1 MGNVADL
8 QWATEEPVPPASPA
22 VAVDGPTTPVEVPPA
37 GCRPAA
43 PPPQGLAQ
51 LAAHVRPGDPAV
63 RALVAEATDLLEA
76 GTGSGSMSGW
86 ADDAERV
93 DEVVEALTWAVRRR
107 EVRYQETVAGG
118 AGRSP
123 RTPGEVLDGRVG
135 TSLDLVLTLAAAFEQ
150 AGLRPLL
157 WLVPE
162 HAFLGYWREERSTE
176 AAATTDVTAL
186 VDLVDRGRIG
196 LVETRLLTD
205 RGNTSADLHGP
216 AYSAWL
222 TGDLTGVL
230 GVTDVHRARHE
241 GIEPLPSRTDDVP
254 TEDVPTDD
262 APEVG
267 AADEPA
273 RSPLQRCADTLL
285 DLTRRNPLVDLPAR
299 AGLPLTVPQTALPV
313 LEDLLGAGA
322 TLTLL
327 PGDRVPGLH
336 VEPGPRPAGE
346 LPAEQ
351 LTALLA
357 GQRAVHVALP
367 EAEHL
372 PRLRALAH
380 DARTVVEETGAND
393 LYLALGTLVWE
404 LDGRPV
410 RSPLVLV
417 PVVLSTAARG
427 GGHRLTADE
436 SGTPRP
442 NDCLRELLRRRHGL
456 DVPGL
461 DTPSADGTGI
471 DLTAALHAV
480 RAAVAERSL
489 PWRVEPT
496 AELAVLPL
504 TDVRLWQDLD
514 ASGADL
520 AEHPLVAALTGTP
533 DEFVP
538 GPVPATAE
546 AVDLDE
552 LAARC
557 PLPADATQLQAI
569 AEGTAGHTFVLEGP
583 PGTGKTQT
591 IANLVTHAV
600 AEGRRVLVVA
610 GKRAALDGLAR
621 RLDAVGM
628 GPITLDLHARGSR
641 PAVVRA
647 QVRTALAHAVDVD
660 EQGLA
665 ADAEDLASA
674 TRTLARYAERLHAE
688 NPCGLSFSSAH
699 EVVLAADADVPVLPV
714 TPAFAARADADV
726 VTAVRRALALLPE
739 IAGLARPSAGHA
751 WGFIDTIDLD
761 ITAVQ
766 QAAVAVDTAV
776 RELPGGGGLAAAVR
790 AVRSVEDLDTLVHL
804 LTGPRVTLDVLDE
817 VRSPRWAAAT
827 ADVTG
832 EIAALTGA
840 VHPALETVTPDA
852 LALPLADLVARAQTA
867 AATGWW
873 GRRGTLAD
881 LRAQLEPVLK
891 PGATVRTKDL
901 PALLESLG
909 RLQAAVH
916 AVAARAVTIPGLQVP
931 AGWNPFLDSGRFVLD
946 AEVRWLR
953 RAASA
958 VDGSTVPA
966 AALRRFLAGGP
977 VADAGAART
986 IARLRDAVVTLL
998 TACSSNSAQLA
1009 AWSGTDGL
1017 ALRWTMT
1024 RPERGVEYVHPMSL
1038 RRWVSLL
1045 DTLEPLRLAGL
1056 TEARAQLRH
1065 GVVRADDAVRAFDR
1079 GLAEASVAERLTT
1092 TGLDAFDAGLHESVL
1107 SRFTAAS
1114 RAVRSHLTSAVPA
1127 AVLAARP
1134 SGAAGDQRV
1143 AALQRELA
1151 EHRRGP
1157 GVRDLLATDL
1167 DLVTAVLPCV
1177 LATPDSVSR
1186 LLPAAPDLFDLVV
1199 FDEASRLRVTDAVG
1213 ALGRARA
1220 AVVVGDGQQ
1229 LRPGDGREDLLSAC
1243 VRAGV
1248 PRRSLSWH
1256 YRSRDERLIAFSNTR
1271 YYDDR
1276 LATFPAPGHRPSPIS
1291 LVQVDGALLRSGP
1304 EAGTNPVEAR
1314 AVVAEVVRRFA
1325 AGASSLGV
1333 VTLHAAQRALVET
1346 LLREAGDERVTEA
1359 LDRLDGEGLFVKQLA
1374 DVQGDER
1381 DVVVLSTG
1389 AAPAAGRWSA
1399 DLGPLARDGG
1409 ERWLNVAVT
1418 RARQQV
1424 VVVSSFA
1431 PEQLPPD
1438 DGTALGVA
1446 HLRGYLEAAA
1456 RGADALL
1463 RPTAVGAR
1471 DRHRDQVAAELR
1483 ERGLVVRTDVGLS
1496 DFRIDLTVARA
1507 AAPDVPLLA
1516 VLLDGPA
1523 WARRRTVGD
1532 RDGLPVEVLGELV
1545 GWPAVERVWL
1555 PAWLADRDEVLD
1567 RLVAAVDAVP
1577 VADEPAP
1584 EPEPAYDGP
1593 LADVIPLRPAPTPE
1607 PVVPEPL
1614 PEPLAEGT
1622 PPAEPVVATSTPSAE
1637 PVVAEGVTSA
1647 EPVVARS
1654 VPLGKATPSVRR
1666 ATVRP
1671 VAEPLDEE
1679 QPFVPWSPRPAGE
1692 KKQLDQLADPAVAKV
1707 VRRVLAAGLKAEG
1720 PVHRDRLTRLTAGA
1734 FGLTRVAEARRDAL
1748 LGLLPRTA
1756 VVDGEFVWPAGTDR
1770 ETWTWF
1776 RRQTSSA
1783 QRPLEHVPPVEIG
1796 NAMAALARAAG
1807 GLTED
1812 ELGLRTLEV
1821 FGSRR
1826 RTPAQLPL
1834 LQAGL
1839 AAAVARGRLT
1849 AQPDGRFTT

>member
-8 QWATEEPVPPASPA
+8 QWATEEPVPPAAPA
-22 VAVDGPTTPVEVPPA
+22 VSVDVPAVPVEVPPP
-37 GCRPAA
+37 GSRPAA
-43 PPPQGLAQ
+43 PLPQALAA
-51 LAAHVRPGDPAV
+51 LAAHVRPEDPAV
-63 RALVAEATDLLEA
+63 RVLLAEAAELLEA
-76 GTGSGSMSGW
+76 GTGNGSTAGW

-107 EVRYQETVAGG
+107 EVRWQETPTGG
-118 AGRSP
+118 LDAGRPP
-123 RTPGEVLDGRVG
+123 RSPGEVLDGRLG
-135 TSLDLVLTLAAAFEQ
+135 TSLDVVLTLAAAFEQ

-157 WLVPE
+157 WLVPG
-162 HAFLGYWREERSTE
+162 HAFLGYWREERSAD

-186 VDLVDRGRIG
+186 VDLVDQGRIG

-216 AYSAWL
+216 AYSGWL
-222 TGDLTGVL
+222 AGDLTGVL

-241 GIEPLPSRTDDVP
+241 GIRPLPPPEDDLP
-254 TEDVPTDD
+254 ADDRPAD
-262 APEVG
+262 AP
-267 AADEPA
+267 AAQLRTPV
-273 RSPLQRCADTLL
+273 QRCADTLL
-285 DLTRRNPLVDLPAR
+285 DLSRHNPLVDLPER
-299 AGLPLTVPQTALPV
+299 AGLPLTVPPTALPV
-313 LEDLLGAGA
+313 LEDLVGAGA

-336 VEPGPRPAGE
+336 VEPGPRSAGE
-346 LPAEQ
+346 LPADQ
-351 LTALLA
+351 LTALLSEH
-357 GQRAVHVALP
+357 RSVHVALP
-367 EAEHL
+367 EAEYL
-372 PRLRALAH
+372 PRLRALTH
-380 DARTVVEETGAND
+380 EARTVLEETGAND
-393 LYLALGTLVWE
+393 LHLALGTLVWE

-417 PVVLSTAARG
+417 PVVLTASARG
-427 GGHRLTADE
+427 SRLTADE
-436 SGTPRP
+436 SGAATP

-456 DVPGL
+456 TVPGL
-461 DTPSADGTGI
+461 DTSSTDGAGL
-471 DLTAALHAV
+471 DLAAALQAV
-480 RAAVAERSL
+480 RAAVAERAL

-496 AELAVLPL
+496 AELAVLPH

-514 ASGADL
+514 RHAAEL
-520 AEHPLVAALTGTP
+520 AEGPLVAALTGA
-533 DEFVP
+533 P
-538 GPVPATAE
+538 GELLADPAPAPAD

-552 LAARC
+552 LAGRC
-557 PLPADATQLQAI
+557 PLPADAGQLEAV
-569 AEGTAGHTFVLEGP
+569 AAGTAGHTFVLEGP

-610 GKRAALDGLAR
+610 GKRAALDVLAR
-621 RLDAVGM
+621 RLDAVGL

-647 QVRTALAHAVDVD
+647 QVRTALAHTVDVD

-674 TRTLARYAERLHAE
+674 TRTLTRYAERLHAG
-688 NPCGLSFSSAH
+688 NAAAVSFCSAH
-699 EVVLAADADVPVLPV
+699 DALLATDADTPVLPV
-714 TPAFAARADADV
+714 TPAFAARADAAV
-726 VTAVRRALALLPE
+726 VTAVRRALALLPD

-751 WGFIDTIDLD
+751 WGFVDTIDLD

-766 QAAVAVDTAV
+766 QAAAAVDAAI
-776 RELPGGGGLAAAVR
+776 RALPGEGGLAGAVR
-790 AVRSVEDLDTLVHL
+790 AVRSVEDLDTLLHL

-832 EIAALTGA
+832 EVAALTGA
-840 VHPALETVTPDA
+840 VHPAFEAVTPDA
-852 LALPLADLVARAQTA
+852 LTLPLADLVAQAQTA

-873 GRRGTLAD
+873 GRRSTLAE
-881 LRAQLEPVLK
+881 LRAQLAPVLA
-891 PGATVRTKDL
+891 PGATVRTKDV

-946 AEVRWLR
+946 AEMRWLR
-953 RAASA
+953 RAAAA

-966 AALRRFLAGGP
+966 AALRRFLASGP
-977 VADAGAART
+977 VPDAGAART
-986 IARLRDAVVTLL
+986 IGRLRDAVVTLL
-998 TACSSNSAQLA
+998 AACSSNSAQLA

-1017 ALRWTMT
+1017 VLRWTMT

-1079 GLAEASVAERLTT
+1079 GLAEASLAERLAT

-1107 SRFTAAS
+1107 SRFATAS

-1127 AVLAARP
+1127 AVLAGRP
-1134 SGAAGDQRV
+1134 AGASGDERV

-1157 GVRDLLATDL
+1157 GVRDLLASHVE
-1167 DLVTAVLPCV
+1167 LVTTVLPCV
-1177 LATPDSVSR
+1177 LATPDSVAR
-1186 LLPAAPDLFDLVV
+1186 LLPATPGLFDLVV
-1199 FDEASRLRVTDAVG
+1199 FDEASRLRVPDAVG

-1229 LRPGDGREDLLSAC
+1229 LPPAGGGEGLLSAC
-1243 VRAGV
+1243 ARAGV

-1256 YRSRDERLIAFSNTR
+1256 YRSQDERLVAFSNTR

-1276 LATFPAPGHRPSPIS
+1276 LSTFPAPGHRRSPIS
-1291 LVQVDGALLRSGP
+1291 VVQVDGRLLSSGP
-1304 EAGTNPVEAR
+1304 GDGTNPAEAR
-1314 AVVAEVVRRFA
+1314 AVVAEVLRRSA
-1325 AGASSLGV
+1325 AGARSLGV
-1333 VTLHAAQRALVET
+1333 VTLHAAQRTLVES
-1346 LLREAGDERVTEA
+1346 LLRDAGDTRVTEA
-1359 LDRLDGEGLFVKQLA
+1359 LDRLDGEGLLVKTLA

-1389 AAPAAGRWSA
+1389 AAPAAGAWSA
-1399 DLGPLARDGG
+1399 DLGPLAREGG

-1424 VVVSSFA
+1424 VVVTSFA
-1431 PEQLPPD
+1431 PDQLPLGE
-1438 DGTALGVA
+1438 GTPLGVA
-1446 HLRGYLEAAA
+1446 HLRGYLAAA
-1456 RGADALL
+1456 AAGTERLPRAGG
-1463 RPTAVGAR
+1463 PG
-1471 DRHRDQVAAELR
+1471 DRHRDQVAAALQ

-1507 AAPDVPLLA
+1507 AAPDVPVLA

-1532 RDGLPVEVLGELV
+1532 RDVLPVEVLGGLL

-1567 RLVAAVDAVP
+1567 RLVAAVDAAP
-1577 VADEPAP
+1577 APAADDPAP

-1593 LADVIPLRPAPTPE
+1593 LAEVIPLRPAPA
-1607 PVVPEPL
+1607 
-1614 PEPLAEGT
+1614 PEPLAESVLSAEPDT
-1622 PPAEPVVATSTPSAE
+1622 ADSVPPAEPVVAESAPLAVAAESVPPAE
-1637 PVVAEGVTSA
+1637 PG
-1647 EPVVARS
+1647 VARS
-1654 VPLGKATPSVRR
+1654 VPLRKAAPSVRR
-1666 ATVRP
+1666 AAVRP

-1679 QPFVPWSPRPAGE
+1679 QPFVPWSPRSAGD
-1692 KKQLDQLADPAVAKV
+1692 KKQLDRLADPAVAKV

-1720 PVHRDRLTRLTAGA
+1720 PVHRDRLTRVAAGA

-1770 ETWTWF
+1770 ETWTGF
-1776 RRQTSSA
+1776 RRQSSSA
-1783 QRPLEHVPPVEIG
+1783 QRPLEHVSPVEIG
-1796 NAMAALARAAG
+1796 NAMAALTRAGG

-1812 ELGLRTLEV
+1812 ELFARTLEV
-1821 FGSRR
+1821 FGHRR
-1826 RTPAQLPL
+1826 RTPALLPL
-1834 LQAGL
+1834 LQAAL

-1849 AQPDGRFTT
+1849 AQPDGRFTG